1 MKKTGFVGYALV
13 FAMLFLTACSVE
25 KKLAKQF
32 VSTGSQRSVL
42 ILAPEF
48 LYKTNLKK
56 DILDSLGIKDELLFD
71 SVLYANSFFLKEIDD
86 KMFLD
91 NYLLGL
97 EKELKVFGLKVYR
110 EEGAADFMEVDSN
123 AFIINLAQLEVE
135 EDYYE
140 YRDET
145 RYYNNYFYH
154 DHVLNSASVNSWF
167 EISRINEESNNRK
180 VYFAS
185 DIIIDDVD
193 GNFTL
198 DVFQS
203 EVKYF
208 YTIDTLQPDELYDYA
223 YLLGRTY
230 GGYTFDLLLNQYLDV
245 QMEGDRD
252 DRYWRYDPYLDAFF
266 PATDDRFIPL
276 DEN

>member
-1 MKKTGFVGYALV
+1 
-13 FAMLFLTACSVE
+13 
-25 KKLAKQF
+25 
-32 VSTGSQRSVL
+32 
-42 ILAPEF
+42 
-48 LYKTNLKK
+48 
-56 DILDSLGIKDELLFD
+56 
-71 SVLYANSFFLKEIDD
+71 
-86 KMFLD
+86 
-91 NYLLGL
+91 
-97 EKELKVFGLKVYR
+97 
-110 EEGAADFMEVDSN
+110 MEVDSN